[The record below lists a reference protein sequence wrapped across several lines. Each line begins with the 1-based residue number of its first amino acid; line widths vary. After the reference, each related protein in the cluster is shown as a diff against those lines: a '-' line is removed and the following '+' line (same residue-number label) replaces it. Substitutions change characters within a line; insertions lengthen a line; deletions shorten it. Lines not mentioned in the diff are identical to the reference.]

1 MVLITF
7 LDIVIM
13 ITIKCCLVAI
23 QTGQYSK
30 LVFED
35 LNRDPCDDLK
45 YVTVVMLPNW
55 DYKDTLKIGD
65 IGYLQFESVEAG
77 KTQWYDR
84 EIQDFAV
91 YKFNANYFIN
101 FIKHEEINNMK
112 EFKFD

>member
-35 LNRDPCDDLK
+35 FNRDPCDDLK
-45 YVTVVMLPNW
+45 YVTVVMLPN
-55 DYKDTLKIGD
+55 
-65 IGYLQFESVEAG
+65 
-77 KTQWYDR
+77 
-84 EIQDFAV
+84 
-91 YKFNANYFIN
+91 
-101 FIKHEEINNMK
+101 
-112 EFKFD
+112 

>member
-1 MVLITF
+1 
-7 LDIVIM
+7 M

-77 KTQWYDR
+77 KLSDMI
-84 EIQDFAV
+84 EK
-91 YKFNANYFIN
+91 YKILQFIN
-101 FIKHEEINNMK
+101 LMLIIL
-112 EFKFD
+112 